1 MAVNHTVI
9 IEEREDGI
17 IELNASSP
25 DEQAFVAGSYCLGV
39 QFLGMDYETNI
50 IKLNVLGELVE
61 LRVLHIIPYE
71 SSRKR
76 MSIVVQMPDGS
87 IALYCKG
94 ADSVMLELHDPAAN
108 SSRFMENI
116 ACQVS
121 SWAEEAF
128 RTMVFG
134 YKPLTQE
141 KYSEWIEAYEKVCD
155 DPAEKELR
163 RNNKPNQIDRLEFEL
178 EHGLILQGATAI
190 EDSLQEGVPEALE
203 ELSNAGIHVW
213 MITGDKV
220 GTAKNIAVA
229 CNLLRLPDMKLIEFT
244 KEAVDNNLLSKGGRS
259 VDMTDKISPYG

>member
-1 MAVNHTVI
+1 
-9 IEEREDGI
+9 
-17 IELNASSP
+17 
-25 DEQAFVAGSYCLGV
+25 
-39 QFLGMDYETNI
+39 
-50 IKLNVLGELVE
+50 
-61 LRVLHIIPYE
+61 
-71 SSRKR
+71 
-76 MSIVVQMPDGS
+76 
-87 IALYCKG
+87 
-94 ADSVMLELHDPAAN
+94 MLELHDPAAN

-134 YKPLTQE
+134 YKSLTQE

-163 RNNKPNQIDRLEFEL
+163 RNNKPNQIDRWEFEL

-259 VDMTDKISPYG
+259 DKISPYG